1 MIKRI
6 LFLFFMT
13 GATSFHVSFSQE
25 PLKYQMP
32 PDDIVKIVDAPST
45 PVVSVSPD
53 GSVIVVIDRPPIITM
68 KELSAEELRLG
79 GIRINPA
86 TNGPGRQTLN
96 KGFRLMNIDGTNPRI
111 ISGIPVNAALGC
123 SPVVSRRKQIR
134 IYEYH
139 FTRDRAMDLRC

>member
-1 MIKRI
+1 
-6 LFLFFMT
+6 MT

-68 KELSAEELRLG
+68 KEL
-79 GIRINPA
+79 
-86 TNGPGRQTLN
+86 
-96 KGFRLMNIDGTNPRI
+96 
-111 ISGIPVNAALGC
+111 
-123 SPVVSRRKQIR
+123 
-134 IYEYH
+134 
-139 FTRDRAMDLRC
+139 